1 MNIPSPSVLV
11 EQLRGRITDPARQA
25 VVEAMAQDLTQL
37 QVRALAGEQLEQEL
51 AHVQA
56 QVASL
61 TATEAAF
68 LRDAMLGWV
77 RQVTHAVVAGAFA
90 AAAAG

>member
-1 MNIPSPSVLV
+1 MNLPSPKDLI

-25 VVEAMAQDLTQL
+25 VVEQLAQDVTQL
-37 QVRALAGEQLEQEL
+37 QARALAGEQLDQEL

-68 LRDAMLGWV
+68 LRDALIGWV
-77 RQVTHAVVAGAFA
+77 RQVTGAVVHGAFA
-90 AAAAG
+90 AIAAG

>member
-1 MNIPSPSVLV
+1 MNLPSPKDLI

-25 VVEAMAQDLTQL
+25 VVEQLAQDVTQL
-37 QVRALAGEQLEQEL
+37 QARALAGEQLDQEL

-68 LRDAMLGWV
+68 LRDALIGWV
-77 RQVTHAVVAGAFA
+77 RQVTSAVVHGAFA
-90 AAAAG
+90 AIAAR